1 MLLKTKQRCNFRNS
15 RMRLMELKES
25 KYSERTITINVNV
38 YIWLH
43 IPTSYSYLFSTQSV
57 FSLTTSPTKRENA
70 LEACL
75 FSFILKLMNGVK

>member
-25 KYSERTITINVNV
+25 KYSERTVTINVNV
-38 YIWLH
+38 LH
-43 IPTSYSYLFSTQSV
+43 IPTSYSYLLSTQSV